1 MRNIVRPVFYLVSVL
16 VCLIVIIT
24 CIKVEKKLMVATGN
38 VNNVLANSATAEGT
52 VIDIGEGVSDHGHVY
67 STSKDVTMGGTKIS
81 LGSKGSTGSFT
92 SQLTNLIAGTT
103 YYIKAYVMGNSE
115 TQLGKEMTFKT
126 ADPVV
131 PTITTTAVS
140 EITTS
145 TATSGGDVTADG
157 GAPITVRGVCWN
169 TSTGPSI
176 SNSKTTDETGTG
188 SYSSSISGLAPG
200 TTYYVRAYATNSAGT
215 AYGNEVIFTT
225 GVPPPVIPTLTT
237 TAITGITQTTAAS
250 GGNISSDGGALVT
263 ARGICWNTSANPT
276 IALSTKTTNGT
287 GTGTFTSSLTGL
299 TAGTTYY
306 VRAYATNSAGT
317 SYGNEIN
324 FTTSAVIPVSPTLT
338 TSVITLIT
346 QTTASSGGN
355 ITSDGNAPVT
365 ARGVCWNTSANPT
378 IALSTKTTD
387 GTGTG
392 TFTSSL
398 TGLTASTTY
407 YVRAYATNSAGTA
420 YGNEQTFTTSA
431 PATVVPGAP
440 IIGTASAG
448 NAQATV
454 TFTAPVSNGGSAITG
469 YTVTSNP
476 GSITASGSAS
486 PITVTGLT
494 NGTAYTFTVTAT
506 NANGSGPASSASN
519 SVTPSTVPG
528 APTIGTA
535 IAGNAQATVTFTAP
549 VSDGGSVLTGY
560 TVTSNPGSITAS
572 GSASPITVTG
582 LTNGTAYTFTVTAKN
597 ASGTGPASLA
607 SNSVTPLAALTVSDW
622 DGNVYNTVQ
631 IGTQIWMS
639 ENLKTTSYRDGTP
652 IPLVTDNTVWSILT
666 TPGYCW
672 YNNDAATYKATYGA
686 LYNWYAVDPLSNGG
700 KNVCPTGWHVPTD
713 TEWTD
718 LTAYLGGEV
727 VAGGK
732 LKETGTTHWTTP
744 NTGATNETGF
754 TALPGG
760 YRDFFDGTFYDIGL
774 IGVWWSATEFGATDA
789 WYRYVFYNNSFV
801 YEGNVSKKDG
811 IPVRCVRD

>member
-494 NGTAYTFTVTAT
+494 NGTAYTFTVTA
-506 NANGSGPASSASN
+506 
-519 SVTPSTVPG
+519 
-528 APTIGTA
+528 
-535 IAGNAQATVTFTAP
+535 
-549 VSDGGSVLTGY
+549 
-560 TVTSNPGSITAS
+560 
-572 GSASPITVTG
+572 
-582 LTNGTAYTFTVTAKN
+582 KN

>member
-760 YRDFFDGTFYDIGL
+760 YRDFFDGAFYDIGL